1 MQEVWKDI
9 PGFKGLYQVSNMGRI
24 KSFRKSSKFG
34 CPAEFILKNTVANNG
49 YAQVT
54 LYSDKKRSKI
64 LVHRLVADAFIPN
77 PNNYPQVNH
86 IDENPLNNCVD
97 NLEWCT
103 AKYNND
109 FGTARL
115 RASITKSEKKVEQ
128 YLPTGEFLACYVCM
142 SVASRITGIS
152 KHKIK
157 DCCLGH
163 SKTGGNYV
171 WKYAD

>member
-1 MQEVWKDI
+1 MEEIWKDI
-9 PGFKGLYQVSNMGRI
+9 PDFEGLYQISTLGRV
-24 KSFRKSSKFG
+24 KSFKKNS
-34 CPAEFILKNTVANNG
+34 EFILKQYVANHG
-49 YAQVT
+49 YVQVT
-54 LYSDKKRSKI
+54 LYGKNFKRKV
-64 LVHRLVADAFIPN
+64 LVHRLVANAFLPN
-77 PNNYPQVNH
+77 PNNYPQINH